1 MKNVKKLLTTF
12 FFFLSVSCAN
22 LEQINKKNVPEKKY
36 FESKGFALIYE
47 ESHFTNK
54 VVNKKINNENIVVM
68 HSFIKK
74 NTPIKIIN
82 PENSKFIETKI
93 TKNAIYPNIFNIVI
107 SEKVSRILNLSTENP
122 YVEIHE
128 VKINK
133 KFIAKKANIFEEE
146 REVANTAPVSEIDVA
161 NLSTSTSNNVSAMKK
176 TKYFIKVSDFY
187 YNVTAVNLK
196 KDLETKSNLNN
207 FFIKKINSNK
217 YRLIVGPFKNFN
229 ALKST
234 YISLNNLGF
243 EGLNV
248 YKE

>member
-1 MKNVKKLLTTF
+1 MNILHKFSLFILM
-12 FFFLSVSCAN
+12 FFLSSCTTF
-22 LEQINKKNVPEKKY
+22 QVKNDTVKIKKY
-36 FESKGFALIYE
+36 YTSKGFALIYE
-47 ESHFTNK
+47 ESHFINN
-54 VVNKKINNENIVVM
+54 VINKKIDNEKLVVM

-133 KFIAKKANIFEEE
+133 KFIAKEANIFEEE